1 MSKPIA
7 EVKYRLGKAID
18 MKGKTQQELSDET
31 GISKSSISQYI
42 HGYSKPRP
50 TNIVKLARALDVDPG
65 WLTGFDVPMK
75 KAEEC
80 LPIYEAAAGEGR
92 IGDGSPCGEYR
103 ITIDQDHVLVEVKG
117 DSMYPTLQDGDIVAV
132 KPQKYVDSNSQIAL
146 VKINGDEAT
155 LKRVEMRDDGIL
167 LIGDN
172 ISVYQPH
179 FFSAEQVSSLPVS
192 IEGVVVT
199 MIRHF

>member
-1 MSKPIA
+1 MKTA
-7 EVKYRLGKAID
+7 EKIRELRRAKGLTQEALGAIIGVKKSAIN
-18 MKGKTQQELSDET
+18 KYET
-31 GISKSSISQYI
+31 GRVVNIKRSNLQRLADALGVRPVDLLDDDSS
-42 HGYSKPRP
+42 HVRP
-50 TNIVKLARALDVDPG
+50 V
-65 WLTGFDVPMK
+65 
-75 KAEEC
+75 
-80 LPIYEAAAGEGR
+80 YEAAAGEGR

-117 DSMYPTLQDGDIVAV
+117 DSMYPTLQDGDVVAV

-155 LKRVEMRDDGIL
+155 LKRVEMRDDGML

-179 FFSAEQVSSLPVS
+179 FFSAEQVNSLPVS

>member
-1 MSKPIA
+1 MKTA
-7 EVKYRLGKAID
+7 EKIRELRRAKGLTQEALGEIIGVKKSAIN
-18 MKGKTQQELSDET
+18 KYET
-31 GISKSSISQYI
+31 GRVVNIKRSNLQRLADAL
-42 HGYSKPRP
+42 GVRP
-50 TNIVKLARALDVDPG
+50 VDLLDDDSCPVRP
-65 WLTGFDVPMK
+65 V
-75 KAEEC
+75 
-80 LPIYEAAAGEGR
+80 YEAAAGEGR

-117 DSMYPTLQDGDIVAV
+117 DSMYPTLQDGDVVAV
-132 KPQKYVDSNSQIAL
+132 KPQKYVDSNNQIAL

>member
-1 MSKPIA
+1 MSKPITD
-7 EVKYRLGKAID
+7 VRYRLKEAID
-18 MKGKTQQELSDET
+18 MKKVTQQELSNET

-42 HGYSKPRP
+42 HGYSKPKP
-50 TNIVKLARALDVDPG
+50 ENIVKLSRALDVDPG
-65 WLTGFDVPMK
+65 WLTGFDVPMRNT
-75 KAEEC
+75 AER
-80 LPIYEAAAGEGR
+80 LPFYEAAAGEGR
-92 IGDGSPCGEYR
+92 IGDGSPSGEYR

-179 FFSAEQVSSLPVS
+179 FFSAEQVNSLPVS

>member
-1 MSKPIA
+1 MKTAEKIRELRIA
-7 EVKYRLGKAID
+7 KGLTQEALGAIIGVKKSAIN
-18 MKGKTQQELSDET
+18 KYET
-31 GISKSSISQYI
+31 GRVVNIKRSNLQRLADALGVRPVDLLDDDSS
-42 HGYSKPRP
+42 PVRP
-50 TNIVKLARALDVDPG
+50 V
-65 WLTGFDVPMK
+65 
-75 KAEEC
+75 
-80 LPIYEAAAGEGR
+80 YEAAAGEGR

-103 ITIDQDHVLVEVKG
+103 ITIDQDHVLAEVKG
-117 DSMYPTLQDGDIVAV
+117 DSMYPTLQDGDVVAV

-155 LKRVEMRDDGIL
+155 LKRVEMREDGML

>member
-1 MSKPIA
+1 MSKPITD
-7 EVKYRLGKAID
+7 VRYRLKEAID
-18 MKGKTQQELSDET
+18 MKKVTQQELSNET

-42 HGYSKPRP
+42 HGYSKPKP
-50 TNIVKLARALDVDPG
+50 ENIVKLSRALDVDPG
-65 WLTGFDVPMK
+65 WLTGFDVPMRNT
-75 KAEEC
+75 AER
-80 LPIYEAAAGEGR
+80 LPFYEAAAGEGR
-92 IGDGSPCGEYR
+92 IGDGSPSGEYR
-103 ITIDQDHVLVEVKG
+103 INIDQDHVLVEVKG

-132 KPQKYVDSNSQIAL
+132 KPQKYVGSNSQIAL

-179 FFSAEQVSSLPVS
+179 FFSAEQVNSLPVS

>member
-1 MSKPIA
+1 MKTA
-7 EVKYRLGKAID
+7 EKIRELRRAKGLTQEALGEIIGVKKSAIN
-18 MKGKTQQELSDET
+18 KYET
-31 GISKSSISQYI
+31 GRVVNIKRSNLQRLADAL
-42 HGYSKPRP
+42 GVRP
-50 TNIVKLARALDVDPG
+50 VDLLDDDPSP
-65 WLTGFDVPMK
+65 VRPV
-75 KAEEC
+75 
-80 LPIYEAAAGEGR
+80 YEAAAGEGR
-92 IGDGSPCGEYR
+92 IGDGSPSGEYR
-103 ITIDQDHVLVEVKG
+103 INIDQDHVLVEVKG

-179 FFSAEQVSSLPVS
+179 FFSAEQVNSLPVS